1 MTGTRTTATHGY
13 VASAAAI
20 AAAALGNQ
28 TRAALFAI
36 FAANVKLTCERR

>member
-13 VASAAAI
+13 IASAAAM